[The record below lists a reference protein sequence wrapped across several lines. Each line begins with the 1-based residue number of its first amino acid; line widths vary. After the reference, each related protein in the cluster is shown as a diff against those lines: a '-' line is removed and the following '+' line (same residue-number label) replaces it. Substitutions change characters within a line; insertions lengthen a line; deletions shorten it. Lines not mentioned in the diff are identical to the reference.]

1 MGIYLVHIISK
12 MKDEDKD
19 RFNLYWR
26 ETIYLVILA
35 MLVFLVWSFIHVV
48 ESVAE
53 MTTIYY
59 YLEYYLIPIFF
70 VAFLCY
76 FVYIFARM
84 DRSIFFNI
92 EISEKT
98 VVTLVTITTYW
109 IFSLRLNENF
119 PALSNLIFSVMA
131 FIYAITF
138 IILIYLIYR
147 TINEYIP
154 RVKSGIIVIP
164 LNLVD
169 ILNGFILAICFYGF
183 GLVNLYFGYPGSYKF
198 LETASL
204 LTFAYY
210 GNNYLKELTKGL
222 GELR

>member
-1 MGIYLVHIISK
+1 
-12 MKDEDKD
+12 MKDEEKD
-19 RFNLYWR
+19 RFNLYWK

-35 MLVFLVWSFIHVV
+35 MLVFLLWSFIHVI

-53 MTTIYY
+53 TTAVYY
-59 YLEYYLIPIFF
+59 YLEYYLIPLFF
-70 VAFLCY
+70 VAFLIY
-76 FVYIFARM
+76 FIYIFAKI
-84 DRSIFFNI
+84 DRSMFFNI
-92 EISEKT
+92 EVSEKT

-119 PALSNLIFSVMA
+119 PGLSNMIFRIMVLI
-131 FIYAITF
+131 YGITF

-154 RVKSGIIVIP
+154 RVKGGIIVIP

-169 ILNGFILAICFYGF
+169 ILNGFILAISLYGF
-183 GLVNLYFGYPGSYKF
+183 GIVNLYFGYPGSYKF